1 MKRKLNTPYDD
12 VFRTLVTDAPELI
25 ISLINEIH
33 GTHFTGNEE
42 VTLLQNEEP
51 QETDDGT
58 VDTRITDSYIR
69 ILDGNTG
76 HFYHIECQST
86 SDGTII
92 LRIFEYGTRIA
103 RTNSSLQGDTLT
115 VNFPDSSIMALRST
129 ENTPDVMHI
138 TLKVPGNRQISYD
151 VPVLK
156 VKEYTKEQIFEKRLY
171 ILIPF
176 HIFRFEMELPEFE
189 KNAEKLELI
198 ENHYASLMHRLIEEG
213 KAGKITEYS
222 LGLIEDLSETV
233 IESIAYKYNNTRK
246 GLGETMRGQVLD
258 YPTKRLWRQMEAA
271 QKELDDIQRELDDAH
286 KELDDAHK
294 ELDDAKKGMAVT
306 QKEMAETQ
314 KEKEAAIK
322 ENELLIQQLNA
333 DKAQLEEKDAL
344 IEELRM
350 KLETQNN

>member
-25 ISLINEIH
+25 IPLINEIH

-138 TLKVPGNRQISYD
+138 TLKVPGNRQVSYD

-176 HIFRFEMELPEFE
+176 HIFRFEMDLPEFE
-189 KNAEKLELI
+189 KDAEKLELI

-271 QKELDDIQRELDDAH
+271 QKELDD
-286 KELDDAHK
+286 
-294 ELDDAKKGMAVT
+294 AK
-306 QKEMAETQ
+306 KEMAETQ

-322 ENELLIQQLNA
+322 ENELLIQQLNV
-333 DKAQLEEKDAL
+333 DKAQLEEKDEKLSQKNEQLDIQSEQLREKDA
-344 IEELRM
+344 IIKELRM
-350 KLETQNN
+350 KLEEKSK